1 LPPDIADD
9 QGVAASIIETK
20 IAVPTPRT
28 RTVERGRLAARLVG
42 ITGSRLTLVSAPP
55 GFGKTTVVVDCAQ
68 DAAARGTRIA
78 WVSLD
83 AGDNDPG
90 RFWSYVVAA
99 LRSVDAYEDDAVD
112 VGSLVNGLSAGSRE
126 TVLVLDDLHVIENE
140 AIHRDLGQLIDRLPD
155 NAHVV
160 IVTRA
165 DPPLPLARLRA
176 RGALLEIRAT
186 DLRFTGDEAAAFL
199 GDVMGLDLS
208 GEDVAALEARTEG
221 WVAAL
226 QLAALSMA
234 GREDVGAFVARFA
247 GDDRYVVDYLADEV
261 LARQP
266 APTRAFLMETAVLD
280 RLTAGLCDAVTGRDD
295 SRAVLEGLDRAN
307 LFLVALDDQRR
318 WYRYHHLFAD
328 VLRARLLD
336 ERPSLIPQLHARAS
350 DWFEAHDDRPAAIE
364 HALAAADHDRAADLI
379 EVAAHD
385 LRQTRQ
391 EQTLRRW
398 LDALPDSLFEHR
410 PVLAISHVAAR
421 MSSGTLDGVE
431 QRLVDAE
438 RWLPAARD
446 EDARAAAVEAGM
458 IVRHAEALRHLPSAI
473 GLHRA
478 GLAQVHQDYDAT
490 IRHASATI
498 EFAGSDQPLERGGA
512 SGLLALAYWS
522 RGELEPAHAAWSLA
536 IVSLTEAGHE
546 ADVLGCSI
554 GLADIETAL
563 GRLHDARATYERGLE
578 RGANASRRPLRGTAD
593 MHVGLSE
600 LHLEWNELDEARR
613 HLEVAA
619 ALGEAADLPQ
629 NAHRSRVAMARLREA
644 EGRLD
649 EAVELLDEAERRYNA
664 DFFPDFRPIAAIR
677 ARTWLRQGRLD
688 DAQRWVRDRAL
699 SPNDELSYL
708 REFKHLTLARVL
720 LATARESGAN
730 DEAHRAGEFLDRLGV
745 AADTGG
751 RRRSQAEA
759 LALAAIA
766 RHLSGDR
773 DGSLASLD
781 AALSLAEPAAFVR
794 LFVDEGQPMLAL
806 LRERSVRGGR
816 SAYVDQLIAAV
827 DGRAQPTTRQP
838 LIEPLSDR
846 ELEVLR
852 LLAGDLD
859 GPDIARELYISLNTL
874 RTHTKNI
881 FAKLGVTSR
890 RAAITRAKELGLLG

>member
-1 LPPDIADD
+1 M
-9 QGVAASIIETK
+9 ASPIIETK
-20 IAVPTPRT
+20 VTVPAR
-28 RTVERGRLAARLVG
+28 RSRLVERDRLAERLEG
-42 ITGSRLTLVSAPP
+42 ITTSRLTLVSAPP
-55 GFGKTTVVVDCAQ
+55 GFGKTTVVADWAR
-68 DAAARGTRIA
+68 DATTKGTAVA

-90 RFWSYVVAA
+90 RFWSYVMAG
-99 LRSVDAYEDDAVD
+99 LGTDDAFAD
-112 VGSLVNGLSAGSRE
+112 VGSLVNQLSAGNAE
-126 TVLVLDDLHVIENE
+126 TVLVIDDLHAIENE
-140 AIHRDLGQLIDRLPD
+140 AIHEALAQLVDQLPR

-160 IVTRA
+160 VTTRA

-176 RGALLEIRAT
+176 RGELLEIRAA
-186 DLRFTGDEAAAFL
+186 DLRFTPNEAAAFL
-199 GDVMGLDLS
+199 NEVMGLDLS
-208 GEDVAALEARTEG
+208 GADVAALEARTEG

-226 QLAALSMA
+226 QLAALSMT

-266 APTRAFLMETAVLD
+266 AATRSFLMETAVLD

-307 LFLVALDDQRR
+307 LFLVALDDERR

-336 ERPSLIPQLHARAS
+336 EQPTLVPEVHARAS
-350 DWFEAHDDRPAAIE
+350 AWFEANGDPSAAIE
-364 HALAAADHDRAADLI
+364 HALAAADFERAADLI
-379 EVAAHD
+379 EIRAHD
-385 LRQTRQ
+385 LRQLRQ

-410 PVLAISHVAAR
+410 PVLAITHVAAR
-421 MSSGTLDGVE
+421 MSSGTLEGVE

-458 IVRHAEALRHLPSAI
+458 IVRHSSALGHLPSAI

-478 GLAQVHQDYDAT
+478 GLAQVYGDFDAT

-512 SGLLALAYWS
+512 FGLLALAYWS
-522 RGELEPAHAAWSLA
+522 RGELDAAHAAWSQA
-536 IVSLTEAGHE
+536 IVSLTEAGHD

-554 GLADIETAL
+554 GLADIELAL
-563 GRLHDARATYERGLE
+563 GRLRDARATYERGIRLGE
-578 RGANASRRPLRGTAD
+578 SAPRGPLRGTAD
-593 MHVGLSE
+593 IHVGLSE
-600 LHLEWNELDEARR
+600 LHLEWNELDDARA
-613 HLEVAA
+613 HLDTAA
-619 ALGEAADLPQ
+619 ALGEAAGLPQ
-629 NAHRSRVAMARLREA
+629 NAHRTRIATARLRES

-649 EAVELLDEAERRYNA
+649 EAVELLDEAERRYNG

-677 ARTWLRQGRLD
+677 ARTWLRQGRLA
-688 DAQRWVRDRAL
+688 DAQRWARERAL
-699 SPNDELSYL
+699 APDDDLTYL
-708 REFKHLTLARVL
+708 REYEHLTLARVL
-720 LATARESGAN
+720 IATAEG
-730 DEAHRAGEFLDRLGV
+730 RAAAFLDRLV
-745 AADTGG
+745 AAADAGG

-759 LALAAIA
+759 LALSALALRTA
-766 RHLSGDR
+766 GD
-773 DGSLASLD
+773 LD
-781 AALSLAEPAAFVR
+781 AAFDRIDGALAIGEPEGFVR

-806 LRERSVRGGR
+806 LRERSSTRGR
-816 SAYVDQLIAAV
+816 SAYIDRLIASFGNA
-827 DGRAQPTTRQP
+827 PTRPTQQT

-890 RAAITRAKELGLLG
+890 RGAVTRAKELGLLG